1 MALEHVNEGIP
12 ASLATE
18 LEIEDNCLAVM
29 QASGELVARVDG
41 PMIGLDLRREVA
53 QLLVILLH
61 VAASQVE
68 AVVAAS
74 DVDNLQ
80 KFSDLGV

>member
-1 MALEHVNEGIP
+1 
-12 ASLATE
+12 
-18 LEIEDNCLAVM
+18 
-29 QASGELVARVDG
+29 
-41 PMIGLDLRREVA
+41 MIGLDLRREVA